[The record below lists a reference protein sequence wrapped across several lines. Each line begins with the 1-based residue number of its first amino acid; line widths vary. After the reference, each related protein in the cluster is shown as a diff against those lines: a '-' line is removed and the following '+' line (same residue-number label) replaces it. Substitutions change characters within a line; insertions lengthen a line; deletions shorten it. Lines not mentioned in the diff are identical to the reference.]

1 MTRFFYELI
10 EMADVIEKKSEEP
23 VTTAVDNAEETKSE
37 SVKSVEE
44 TKDEIAKDTE
54 EAKEEE
60 EVKDAKNDTDAN
72 NAQNDPSKLE
82 SSIIRQ
88 VEYYFGDANLNRD
101 KFLLE
106 QISKDEGGWVPFSVL
121 LTFKRLASLSTDAE
135 VIANALAKSDEGL
148 IEISEDKLKLR
159 RHPERPVP
167 EHNEE
172 RRKEIMSRTAYA
184 KGFPLDIDMSE
195 LIEFFSPYV
204 KVVNIN
210 MRKYLDKPSKTYKF
224 KGSVFVTFEKKEQA
238 REFIEKDKV
247 VYKEREL
254 LRKWQETYLEEKKD
268 EMKAKSKKKAKAAA
282 EEEKLQLPKGTVLH
296 FAGASDA
303 VTREILRGAVE
314 KVEGDFEVAYVEYS
328 KGEKEGHIRFVQENI
343 AAQFLEKLE
352 DKKLKLSVDDI
363 ELTLRTLTEP
373 EEKAFLDKALEH
385 MKNRRNQ
392 QNKHKGG
399 HHYGNRKRR
408 GGNENRNDEKKK
420 KAAAANE

>member
-1 MTRFFYELI
+1 
-10 EMADVIEKKSEEP
+10 MADVENKKEEP
-23 VTTAVDNAEETKSE
+23 VATVEDN
-37 SVKSVEE
+37 V
-44 TKDEIAKDTE
+44 E
-54 EAKEEE
+54 EAKDENPKSAEENDGHE
-60 EVKDAKNDTDAN
+60 EVEGAN
-72 NAQNDPSKLE
+72 TNANGDSQDEPSELE
-82 SSIIRQ
+82 SKIIRQ

-121 LTFKRLASLSTDAE
+121 LTFKRLASLSDDRE
-135 VIANALAKSDEGL
+135 VIVNALAKSDEGL

-159 RHPERPVP
+159 RHPERPLP

-195 LIEFFSPYV
+195 LIEFFNPYV
-204 KVVNIN
+204 RVLNIN

-224 KGSVFVTFEKKEQA
+224 KGSVFVTFEKIDQA
-238 REFIEKDKV
+238 REFIEKEKV

-254 LRKWQETYLEEKKD
+254 LRKWQEVYLEEKKE
-268 EMKAKSKKKAKAAA
+268 EMKARSKKKAKTVKG

-296 FAGASDA
+296 FTGASDV
-303 VTREILRGAVE
+303 VTRELLRAAIE
-314 KVEGDFEVAYVEYS
+314 KIEGDLDVAYIEYS
-328 KGEKEGHIRFVQENI
+328 KGEKEGHIRFAQENS
-343 AAQFLEKLE
+343 ATKFLEKLE
-352 DKKLKLSVDDI
+352 NNKLKLSVDDI
-363 ELTLRTLTEP
+363 ELTLSTLTED
-373 EEKAFLDKALEH
+373 EEKVFLEKAVEY

-408 GGNENRNDEKKK
+408 GGNENRNDAKKK
-420 KAAAANE
+420 KTAATN